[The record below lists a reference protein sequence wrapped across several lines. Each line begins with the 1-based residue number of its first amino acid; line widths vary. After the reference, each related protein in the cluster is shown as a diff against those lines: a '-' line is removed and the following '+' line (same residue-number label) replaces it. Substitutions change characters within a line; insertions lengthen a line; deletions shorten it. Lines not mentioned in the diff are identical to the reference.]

1 MYSNLAYVTFIFYL
15 YSFFFHSPRWSFV
28 LQTAISGKY
37 KKVTT
42 LFLFCFVLFCFF
54 LLYQVPSLLNQPI
67 FLVVCFTNNRRK
79 LSSVCLEIY
88 FIPCAITK
96 FFGHESRMTRDKCT
110 GESVRVK
117 SVRTKRDIN
126 GRRHDSLMKSN
137 WPILVDFNGTL
148 ISFGVSGPWI
158 QKFAHL
164 K

>member
-1 MYSNLAYVTFIFYL
+1 M
-15 YSFFFHSPRWSFV
+15 

-42 LFLFCFVLFCFF
+42 LFLFCFVLFFF

-79 LSSVCLEIY
+79 PSSVCLEIY

-96 FFGHESRMTRDKCT
+96 FFGHESRMTSDKCA

-148 ISFGVSGPWI
+148 ISFGVSGP
-158 QKFAHL
+158 
-164 K
+164 